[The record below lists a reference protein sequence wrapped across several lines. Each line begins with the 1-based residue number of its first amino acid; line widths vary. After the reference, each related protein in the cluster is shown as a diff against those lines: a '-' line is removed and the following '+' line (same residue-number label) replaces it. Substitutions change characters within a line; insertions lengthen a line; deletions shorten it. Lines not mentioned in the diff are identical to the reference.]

1 MQCNLG
7 IKVASPPPTLM
18 FEWVK
23 HERPPP
29 RVVHHEAHSMQPR
42 YQVARPPPPPPY
54 LWVNHKRPPARVVHH
69 DGVVNAEGVIGQAR
83 DDPRANLEGQQ
94 RLCEHVA
101 DFEVHS
107 WQILKY
113 TLGHG

>member
-42 YQVARPPPPPPY
+42 YQVARPP
-54 LWVNHKRPPARVVHH
+54 RPPLTCGSIISGHRRALSIMMALSMLKVSLGRPAMTHARTWRGSNGYV
-69 DGVVNAEGVIGQAR
+69 
-83 DDPRANLEGQQ
+83 
-94 RLCEHVA
+94 
-101 DFEVHS
+101 S
-107 WQILKY
+107 MWQILKY
-113 TLGHG
+113 THGRF